1 MDRSWFSWGPPR
13 EVRGKAFVTFVVT
26 PSWGGKTLQFA
37 LPFRAMRLLLVLA
50 GVLLLGLIVAVLGFG
65 RVVFVAHSATR
76 LAAENDSLKVQFAR
90 LEQLDRE
97 MQDILAVD
105 SKLRKMA
112 GLDVYEAP
120 SAGEGSG
127 AQTPPGQA
135 RKPQHHAG
143 IWSFAAPSQA
153 PRQGPISQG
162 FHDAAAGEGA
172 HPGID
177 IPGPLGAPIC
187 ATGNG
192 IVSRVGIDSVYGNM
206 VTINHGNGLES
217 LYGHTSKVLVAQ
229 GDTVWAGDEIAEVG
243 NSGRSSAPHLH
254 FGVFRDG
261 QAVDPSGFIRSWG
274 KHKERDAR

>member
-1 MDRSWFSWGPPR
+1 MSQPWFSWGPPR

-37 LPFRAMRLLLVLA
+37 LPFKVMRLLLVLA
-50 GVLLLGLIVAVLGFG
+50 GVLVLGVIVAILGLGKVVL
-65 RVVFVAHSATR
+65 VAHSATR

-97 MQDILAVD
+97 MQDMSAVD
-105 SKLRKMA
+105 SKLRKLA
-112 GLDVYEAP
+112 GLDVYETQPARD
-120 SAGEGSG
+120 GSD
-127 AQTPPGQA
+127 TPASPGQA
-135 RKPQHHAG
+135 RKPQHHPG
-143 IWSFAAPSQA
+143 IWSFGAPNLA

-162 FHDAAAGEGA
+162 FHEAGVGDGA

-187 ATGNG
+187 AAGNG
-192 IVSRVGIDSVYGNM
+192 IVSRVGVDSVYGNM
-206 VTINHGNGLES
+206 VIISHGSGLES

-254 FGVFRDG
+254 FAVLRDG

-274 KHKERDAR
+274 KPKERSAR